1 MKISE
6 VPQDR
11 GIVPEGLHEICYA
24 VDADGNYVLA
34 NSAGWEPKN
43 VANDQAWEIIKA
55 QTAEALKGIHAG
67 RLSPLAFHTAVNQM
81 PVSLLS
87 KYVRLNRWRVKR
99 HLKQDV
105 FKRLKPEIL
114 RRYADVFG
122 ITLEQLL
129 EVPPDITHCF
139 KGNAYPCK

>member
-1 MKISE
+1 MLPDVFLCCGTS
-6 VPQDR
+6 VPP
-11 GIVPEGLHEICYA
+11 PESNQRAEEKKRWVFFPGMLF
-24 VDADGNYVLA
+24 NSLA
-34 NSAGWEPKN
+34 
-43 VANDQAWEIIKA
+43 
-55 QTAEALKGIHAG
+55 
-67 RLSPLAFHTAVNQM
+67 QM
-81 PVSLLS
+81 PASLLS
-87 KYVRLNRWRVKR
+87 KYARLNRWRVKR

-139 KGNAYPCK
+139 KGNAHPCK